1 MNRGYH
7 EIKEHGKREFPF
19 NIYPCSIP
27 VDFSHVA
34 LHWHEEMEIIAVKKG
49 KGRITV
55 DTVSYPVEEGDILAV
70 FPGQLHAISC
80 GNGERMEY
88 ENIIFR
94 LSMLMG
100 DNGDGCTVHF
110 LKPLQEGQA
119 KNPVLIQRNQPDHE
133 VFGKVIQELD
143 RFSEIRGN
151 GYQLAVKGQLFCF
164 CIMLMAEASCLQ
176 RRSRDMQERKS
187 RGYWSTSGNILGKR
201 LRSGR
206 RQSCAFTV
214 SPTL

>member
-88 ENIIFR
+88 EISF
-94 LSMLMG
+94 SA
-100 DNGDGCTVHF
+100 F
-110 LKPLQEGQA
+110 L
-119 KNPVLIQRNQPDHE
+119 
-133 VFGKVIQELD
+133 
-143 RFSEIRGN
+143 
-151 GYQLAVKGQLFCF
+151 C
-164 CIMLMAEASCLQ
+164 
-176 RRSRDMQERKS
+176 
-187 RGYWSTSGNILGKR
+187 
-201 LRSGR
+201 
-206 RQSCAFTV
+206 
-214 SPTL
+214 

>member
-88 ENIIFR
+88 EKYHFPPFYADGGIMETAVPYIFE
-94 LSMLMG
+94 
-100 DNGDGCTVHF
+100 T
-110 LKPLQEGQA
+110 A
-119 KNPVLIQRNQPDHE
+119 
-133 VFGKVIQELD
+133 
-143 RFSEIRGN
+143 
-151 GYQLAVKGQLFCF
+151 
-164 CIMLMAEASCLQ
+164 
-176 RRSRDMQERKS
+176 
-187 RGYWSTSGNILGKR
+187 
-201 LRSGR
+201 SGR
-206 RQSCAFTV
+206 AGEKIRS
-214 SPTL
+214 

>member
-70 FPGQLHAISC
+70 FPGQLLRS
-80 GNGERMEY
+80 
-88 ENIIFR
+88 
-94 LSMLMG
+94 
-100 DNGDGCTVHF
+100 
-110 LKPLQEGQA
+110 
-119 KNPVLIQRNQPDHE
+119 PVGMVRE
-133 VFGKVIQELD
+133 
-143 RFSEIRGN
+143 
-151 GYQLAVKGQLFCF
+151 
-164 CIMLMAEASCLQ
+164 
-176 RRSRDMQERKS
+176 
-187 RGYWSTSGNILGKR
+187 WSTKISF
-201 LRSGR
+201 S
-206 RQSCAFTV
+206 AF
-214 SPTL
+214 LC

>member
-100 DNGDGCTVHF
+100 IMET
-110 LKPLQEGQA
+110 
-119 KNPVLIQRNQPDHE
+119 
-133 VFGKVIQELD
+133 
-143 RFSEIRGN
+143 
-151 GYQLAVKGQLFCF
+151 AVPYIFET
-164 CIMLMAEASCLQ
+164 A
-176 RRSRDMQERKS
+176 
-187 RGYWSTSGNILGKR
+187 
-201 LRSGR
+201 SGR
-206 RQSCAFTV
+206 AGEKSGPDTKKSAG
-214 SPTL
+214 S